1 MACGAFVSSALTA
14 RAVQLPDEA
23 LEAPGSPLDL
33 YLASS
38 PAEVDQ
44 ARLFM
49 TGDVFGEV
57 TIPGVTPDT
66 APDNARLGIVLTHP
80 CSMRVDGVR
89 LAPRLHMARV
99 VTSQEIPLRKWRDGH
114 FKAMPLPELAGEH
127 RTARFEDMG
136 LVESASLLPERRIAC
151 LSPYGIHLLQQRF
164 IWYLTRFLVPTH
176 RLAEATA
183 AVFEE
188 AELEE
193 EWVSRAA
200 ERGTA
205 RHTSVEAFHQWIRSS
220 DQSGSTRQE
229 QLADPQRRA
238 GIRRAMRL
246 HLAHG

>member
-1 MACGAFVSSALTA
+1 MA
-14 RAVQLPDEA
+14 DET
-23 LEAPGSPLDL
+23 LEAPGSPPDL

-38 PAEVDQ
+38 PAEVEQ
-44 ARLFM
+44 ARPFM
-49 TGDVFGEV
+49 TGDVFRRI
-57 TIPGVTPDT
+57 TIPGLTPDT
-66 APDNARLGIVLTHP
+66 APDGEELGIVLTHP
-80 CSMRVDGVR
+80 CSMRADGVR

-99 VTSQEIPLRKWRDGH
+99 VVSQEIPLKKWQDGH
-114 FKAMPLPELAGEH
+114 FKVMPLPELAGEH
-127 RTARFEDMG
+127 HTVRFDDMG

-193 EWVSRAA
+193 EWVSQAT
-200 ERGTA
+200 ERGA
-205 RHTSVEAFHQWIRSS
+205 DPHASVQAFHQWIRSP
-220 DQSGSTRQE
+220 DESGSSRQE
-229 QLADPQRRA
+229 QLVDPQRRA
-238 GIRRAMRL
+238 GIRRAMRH

>member
-1 MACGAFVSSALTA
+1 MSA
-14 RAVQLPDEA
+14 EA
-23 LEAPGSPLDL
+23 LETPGSPSDL

-38 PAEVDQ
+38 PAEVEQ
-44 ARLFM
+44 ARPFM
-49 TGDVFGEV
+49 TGDVFGGI
-57 TIPGVTPDT
+57 TIPGTTPHSEG
-66 APDNARLGIVLTHP
+66 LGIVLTHP
-80 CSMRVDGVR
+80 CSMRAEGVR
-89 LAPRLHMARV
+89 LVPRLHMARV
-99 VTSQEIPLRKWRDGH
+99 DASQEIPLRKWQGGH
-114 FKAMPLPELAGEH
+114 FKVMPLPELAGEH
-127 RTARFEDMG
+127 HAARFEEMG
-136 LVESASLLPERRIAC
+136 LVESASLLSERRVAC

-193 EWVSRAA
+193 EWVIRATERGA
-200 ERGTA
+200 ER
-205 RHTSVEAFHQWIRSS
+205 HISVEAFHEWVRSS
-220 DQSGSTRQE
+220 DESGTSRQE